1 MIDAALAG
9 LIFII
14 LVALAFDFVNGFHD
28 TANAIATSVATQVL
42 TPGKAVLMAAV
53 MNFVGALSGTA
64 VATTVGKGIIAPETA
79 TLTLVL
85 GALLSAIAWDL
96 VTWYYGLPSSSSHAL
111 TFSIVGAGVAQAGW
125 SSILGDG
132 LARVLQGLVYSP
144 FLGFAGAALIL
155 IFLRRLF
162 AESSPVRVTAFFG
175 RAQLVSA
182 VYMAFSHGSNDAQ
195 KTMGVI
201 TMALAA
207 YFGWT
212 GSQWQVPLWVIIAAA
227 TSMALGT
234 AVGGW
239 RIIRTMG
246 LRIAHLR
253 PIHGFAAET
262 AAATVIEVSSRLGI
276 PISTTHAISSAIL
289 GVGSV
294 QRISAVRWG
303 VAGNIVTA
311 WVLTLPACTAMGWVF
326 TSLLQL
332 LGFGFGR

>member
-1 MIDAALAG
+1 MDAALAG

-14 LVALAFDFVNGFHD
+14 LVALAFDFINGFHD
-28 TANAIATSVATQVL
+28 TANAIATVVATQVL
-42 TPGKAVLMAAV
+42 SPGRAVLMAAV

-85 GALLSAIAWDL
+85 GALLSAIIWDL
-96 VTWYYGLPSSSSHAL
+96 VTWYFGLPSSSSHAL

-125 SSILGDG
+125 AAILGDG
-132 LARVLQGLVYSP
+132 LGRVFQGLVYSP
-144 FLGFAGAALIL
+144 FLGFLGAALLLIL
-155 IFLRRLF
+155 LRRLF

-207 YFGWT
+207 YLGWT
-212 GSQWQVPLWVIIAAA
+212 GSQWEVPFWVIVSAA
-227 TSMALGT
+227 TSMSMGT

-246 LRIAHLR
+246 LRIAQLR

-262 AAATVIEVSSRLGI
+262 AAATVIEISSRLGI
-276 PISTTHAISSAIL
+276 PISTTHSISSAIL

-311 WVLTLPACTAMGWVF
+311 WLLTLPACTAMGWVI

-332 LGFGFGR
+332 FGVRMGH

>member
-1 MIDAALAG
+1 
-9 LIFII
+9 
-14 LVALAFDFVNGFHD
+14 
-28 TANAIATSVATQVL
+28 
-42 TPGKAVLMAAV
+42 
-53 MNFVGALSGTA
+53 
-64 VATTVGKGIIAPETA
+64 
-79 TLTLVL
+79 
-85 GALLSAIAWDL
+85 
-96 VTWYYGLPSSSSHAL
+96 
-111 TFSIVGAGVAQAGW
+111 
-125 SSILGDG
+125 
-132 LARVLQGLVYSP
+132 
-144 FLGFAGAALIL
+144 
-155 IFLRRLF
+155 
-162 AESSPVRVTAFFG
+162 
-175 RAQLVSA
+175 
-182 VYMAFSHGSNDAQ
+182 MAFSHGSNDAQ

-227 TSMALGT
+227 TSMAMGT

-326 TSLLQL
+326 TSILQF

>member
-1 MIDAALAG
+1 MDAAFLALIALIALA
-9 LIFII
+9 LIF
-14 LVALAFDFVNGFHD
+14 DFINGFHD

-42 TPGKAVLMAAV
+42 TPAKAVIMAAA
-53 MNFVGALSGTA
+53 MNFLGGLSGTA
-64 VATTVGKGIIAPETA
+64 VATTVGKGIIPPEA
-79 TLTLVL
+79 TSNSLVMA
-85 GALLSAIAWDL
+85 ALLSAIVWDL

-111 TFSIVGAGVAQAGW
+111 VFSIVGAGLALSGPGV
-125 SSILGDG
+125 LLVDG
-132 LARVLQGLVYSP
+132 ITKVLQGLVLSP
-144 FLGFAGAALIL
+144 ILGFVAAAFIL
-155 IFLRRLF
+155 LALRRIF
-162 AESSPVRVTAFFG
+162 ATASPYRVSAIFG
-175 RAQLVSA
+175 RAQVLSA

-212 GSQWQVPLWVIIAAA
+212 GSQWEVPLWVILAAA
-227 TSMALGT
+227 TAMALGT

-262 AAATVIEVSSRLGI
+262 AAATVIEVASRIGV
-276 PISTTHAISSAIL
+276 PVSTTHTISSAIL
-289 GVGSV
+289 GVGSA
-294 QRISAVRWG
+294 QRLTAVRWG

-311 WVLTLPACTAMGWVF
+311 WALTLPACTAMGWLF
-326 TSLLQL
+326 AQLIRLATS
-332 LGFGFGR
+332 